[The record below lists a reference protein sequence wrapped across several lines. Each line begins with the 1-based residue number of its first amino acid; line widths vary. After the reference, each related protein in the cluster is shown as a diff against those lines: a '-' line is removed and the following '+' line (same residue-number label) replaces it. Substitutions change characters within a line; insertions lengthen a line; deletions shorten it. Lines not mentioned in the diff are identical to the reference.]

1 MGYEV
6 TFSSGE
12 TIVFDTE
19 PTIDDIDEADK
30 YLQRKKSKNLI
41 DKIPGLLPEIKDEPD
56 YTPLGVTKH
65 IAKSALG
72 GIEGLRSVMGG
83 LIGGMT
89 TGPMNL
95 VNEATKYITPGIDNK
110 TIKPLDQAFIEGASI
125 LAREP
130 FLSEGRKTARDFGE
144 ALNDVLAPL
153 QGHVVGFAPPLLTK
167 GPGII
172 GKKVPAIEPIK
183 RDIHSILDNERIILQ
198 KKQLTE
204 LKKQEKEL
212 TNSILDGTITPEG
225 LQEVNT
231 LYEKRRKLERELFP
245 EDNIEN
251 NLEIDDL
258 ISEQKSLEKQN
269 TSIKKQINI
278 LHLEN
283 KEIPDNLITL
293 YDEINNQLKINKQ
306 KLGELQ
312 EKSSIDNHEI
322 FENPFSIA
330 EEKIKK
336 VQDNPQSAY
345 KYKEN
350 ALKLLNYFLNEPE
363 KNSSVIEALKKEIE
377 FYSLVIKENELS
389 LKVSPEIPK
398 VIEPEMPLEATGRPL
413 EGVKTLEVI
422 PEPISNKKNLST
434 KEIDD
439 IMASFPKERNTIT
452 DNATVISDWNL
463 IEQIRREKEN
473 IQKEI
478 EKRNNRHKKSQ
489 EDIRQNFERNQ
500 RPPSENSFIDREQFT
515 EWKQQ
520 QIQSIIKEIKQVQNA
535 INWAKTNKKDSIP
548 FLDKSYSLEELI
560 NHRETLNKTLEKY
573 QEELVKSF
581 FDYDQSKHLPKTEE
595 ELQNILA
602 NTEVSNTSNTQY
614 TAKSSLK
621 RLNGIINK
629 YEKILN
635 RLRENIFNRE
645 NGSEPSGTPVFR
657 LREKEYG
664 LEEAKGLEE
673 QLTKR
678 YNHYIN
684 NRDRIQKLEALKK
697 QEELRN
703 NPKTEFPTIDESLV
717 ITIKEKRV
725 YNSVEDILL
734 NNPDHPIQGFID
746 NPHLFQQLDNLDIHI
761 EKAIL
766 ENHPEIE
773 KTIQTLLHRVGLEKD
788 KIYII
793 TGEGSSNVSFHGNT
807 SLIKINVKQIPEMM
821 KVYSNDLGGKS
832 TLFKKL
838 FVGSSEKA
846 MYHYT
851 MAKIISHEMGHIVF
865 TKWLKFGEVSRETF
879 EKIILDFEVWKKNNN
894 IKPTTFLN
902 TRDLNEYEK
911 YHSVFDE
918 YFAEQTTKAILH
930 DSLLNRFNDNTLSLS
945 KQIKQLI
952 DNTKKYLMSL
962 GIHLNI
968 IPYKQNLINSIISR
982 NKEEITKTGRTIWE
996 KMEVERN
1003 DKLLFDNP
1011 SVFPFANKTL
1021 QEIRERPYEVLR
1033 LSDDG
1038 LTTEIIPWQRLS
1050 EHPNLIN
1057 LSNKALIALGN
1068 SPYFLARKFFGKTTF
1083 AQIFK
1088 NNPLIQKAHSIIRNA
1103 EYRAAEAANNLW
1115 FGNIVQ
1121 RNWDNTSILQ
1131 KFSKIKLP
1139 ESPYLIHKNLTNL
1152 EAFNIHEVFK
1162 KGIEEALDYP
1172 ETLQK
1177 YGSHLTQTE
1186 RNAFLVFGNMFK
1198 KQYEFIRSLQDS
1210 LGKKSKLIEK
1220 PGWYPSVR
1228 NGDFFITIHYDG
1240 NVIYRQHF
1248 ETKAAAEA
1256 WKKQNELKI
1265 PEEYTLGEI
1274 GNIKDTQQNQPMFEI
1289 IDIFAEYLNNAHNL
1303 QFFDVVNEF
1312 KTKAMQ
1318 DWGKFGKHHEKRSN
1332 MLGYKGSELNL
1343 SSEESGHS
1351 FKEALSRNIDEFQS
1365 LYKTMLIKH
1374 QIDPMLLNDVVEG
1387 DQTHSGIKQMRD
1399 SALNVIPN
1407 NVEAFDKSVYEIT
1420 DKIAKTIYESLYP
1433 AKEFAPTTAIYKT
1446 IQNNMIGLF
1455 YLFKV
1460 LPSLSMFIT
1469 QLFSPIQAIRHA
1481 AYDGGFRSIYSFGK
1495 GLYKLL
1501 SKDKNLMESLFDA
1514 TQHSDVIEPQFIKTL
1529 HLQGENKLMEWL
1541 KDWVAMRKPQ
1551 EAADIFSRVVTYAY
1565 LHTHYT
1571 DIYPKASPKE
1581 INSLTRNGVDATM
1594 GAYSRAET
1602 APIFKN
1608 LGGIIG
1614 ESARPLQT
1622 FGQMTVGNLVADIK
1636 NITDNPTKLKSYA
1649 PFIMYGITSTI
1660 MGGVLSGAIM
1670 TQYETTRKL
1679 LMNINPQWELPSILD
1694 LISTGVV
1701 QLDSVVE
1708 DPEAATKLI
1717 AYGVLSSSTG
1727 IDIGASART
1736 TETLPGNILTVLLA
1750 LTESENDVYH
1760 ASNAIGR
1767 IFPAH
1772 SNAIQMAHG
1781 TGIIGKKIIGG
1792 NVKNSDLRQSITDVS
1807 MRGPMKNALME
1818 LTGANKTTI
1827 LGKKTNNLA
1836 TGAENKMSIPEGPKE
1851 KVAHWLGNLST
1862 DERLHTDLKLER
1874 EFKERAINDRI
1885 KTLYTLYNENPKEK
1899 YLTELIE
1906 LGATDKNIKS
1916 QLQTRAYNALVDQD
1930 IRFITN
1936 SRGKVTNNPTTV
1948 RKLQGGLFRFGQ
1960 KESPN

>member
-30 YLQRKKSKNLI
+30 YLQSKKSKNLI

-65 IAKSALG
+65 ITKSALG
-72 GIEGLRSVMGG
+72 GIEGLQSVMGG

-130 FLSEGRKTARDFGE
+130 ILSEGQKSARDLGDT
-144 ALNDVLAPL
+144 LNDILSPL

-172 GKKVPAIEPIK
+172 GKKVPTIEPIK
-183 RDIHSILDNERIILQ
+183 RNIHSVLDNERIILQ
-198 KKQLTE
+198 NKQLTE

-269 TSIKKQINI
+269 TSIKKQINN

-330 EEKIKK
+330 EEKIKE

-350 ALKLLNYFLNEPE
+350 ALKLLNYYLNEPE

-377 FYSLVIKENELS
+377 LYSLVIKENELS

-621 RLNGIINK
+621 RLTGIINK
-629 YEKILN
+629 YERILN
-635 RLRENIFNRE
+635 RLRKNIFNRE
-645 NGSEPSGTPVFR
+645 SGTDLLGTPVYF
-657 LREKEYG
+657 LNGKEYG
-664 LEEAKGLEE
+664 LDAAKGLEE
-673 QLTKR
+673 QLTER
-678 YNHYIN
+678 YNKLIN
-684 NRDRIQKLEALKK
+684 KRDQIQKYNTLLK
-697 QEELRN
+697 QEELRS
-703 NPKTEFPTIDESLV
+703 NPKTDLPKIEESLLN
-717 ITIKEKRV
+717 IIEEKKP

-968 IPYKQNLINSIISR
+968 IPYRQDLINSIISR

-1021 QEIRERPYEVLR
+1021 QEIRENPYEVLR

-1038 LTTEIIPWQRLS
+1038 LNTKIIPWQRLS

-1068 SPYFLARKFFGKTTF
+1068 SPYFLARKFFGKTTL

-1088 NNPLIQKAHSIIRNA
+1088 DNPTIQYVHNIIREA
-1103 EYRAAEAANNLW
+1103 EYDASVHTNNLW
-1115 FGNIVQ
+1115 FGDITRGTWNDAPV
-1121 RNWDNTSILQ
+1121 LQ

-1139 ESPYLIHKNLTNL
+1139 ESPFIIHRNLTNI
-1152 EAFNIHEVFK
+1152 EAYNIHLLFK
-1162 KGIEEALDYP
+1162 KGLEEGLDYQD
-1172 ETLQK
+1172 TLQI
-1177 YGSHLTQTE
+1177 YGASLTPE
-1186 RNAFLVFGNMFK
+1186 EKNAFLVFGKLFSTQFDSILFLEKQLNK
-1198 KQYEFIRSLQDS
+1198 KNII
-1210 LGKKSKLIEK
+1210 SKRQ
-1220 PGWYPSVR
+1220 GWYPSIR
-1228 NGDFFITIHYDG
+1228 NGDYFITISYNGDM
-1240 NVIYRQHF
+1240 IYRQHF
-1248 ETKAAAEA
+1248 ETKVAADS
-1256 WKKQNELKI
+1256 WKKQMESQI
-1265 PEEYTLGEI
+1265 PKQYTLGEI
-1274 GNIKDTQQNQPMFEI
+1274 GNLKDNPQHPGMYEM
-1289 IDIFAEYLNNAHNL
+1289 IDIFTEYLNNKYEMNL
-1303 QFFDVVNEF
+1303 LYVSEEF
-1312 KTKAMQ
+1312 KEKLATRG
-1318 DWGKFGKHHEKRSN
+1318 GKFGKHHDYRTNIS
-1332 MLGYKGSELNL
+1332 GYKGSELNL
-1343 SSEESGHS
+1343 SNEELGHS

-1365 LYKTMLIKH
+1365 LYKNMIIKH
-1374 QIDPMLLNDVVEG
+1374 KVDPLL
-1387 DQTHSGIKQMRD
+1387 QTEQGYNQQTINGIQQMRD
-1399 SALNVIPN
+1399 SALNIIPN
-1407 NVEAFDKSVYEIT
+1407 KVEAFDKAVFEFT
-1420 DKIAKTIYESLYP
+1420 DKIVKEVYESLYP
-1433 AKEFAPTTAIYKT
+1433 TKGFSPDKAVYKT
-1446 IQNNMIGLF
+1446 IQDGLVGLF
-1455 YLFKV
+1455 YLIKV
-1460 LPSLSMFIT
+1460 LPSFAMFVT
-1469 QLFSPIQAIRHA
+1469 QLLSPLQAIRHA
-1481 AYDGGFRSIYSFGK
+1481 AYEGGFRSIYSFGK

-1501 SKDKNLMESLFDA
+1501 SKDKVLLDSLYNA
-1514 TQHSDVIEPQFIKTL
+1514 TQFSDIIEPQFIKTL
-1529 HLQGENKLMEWL
+1529 HLQSENKVVEWL

-1551 EAADIFSRVVTYAY
+1551 EAADIFSRVVTYSF

-1571 DIYPKASPKE
+1571 DLYPKLNIKK
-1581 INSLTRNGVDATM
+1581 INELTRNGVDATM
-1594 GAYSRAET
+1594 GAYSRGET

-1614 ESARPLQT
+1614 EGTRPLQT
-1622 FGQMTVGNLVADIK
+1622 YGQMVVGNLIADIK
-1636 NITDNPTKLKSYA
+1636 HLGSNPLKMKAYA
-1649 PFIMYGITSTI
+1649 PFIMYGIISTI
-1660 MGGVLSGAIM
+1660 MSGAVSGVIM

-1708 DPEAATKLI
+1708 DPEALTKLI
-1717 AYGVLSSSTG
+1717 AYGVLSSETG

-1736 TETLPGNILTVLLA
+1736 TETLPGNILTVLLS
-1750 LTESENDVYH
+1750 LTESENGVY
-1760 ASNAIGR
+1760 NATNAVSR
-1767 IFPAH
+1767 LFPAH
-1772 SNAIQMAHG
+1772 SNAIQMVHG
-1781 TGIIGKKIIGG
+1781 GGVIGKKLLGG
-1792 NVKNSDLRQSITDVS
+1792 DVLDSDLRQGITDVS

-1836 TGAENKMSIPEGPKE
+1836 TGAENKMSIQEGPKE